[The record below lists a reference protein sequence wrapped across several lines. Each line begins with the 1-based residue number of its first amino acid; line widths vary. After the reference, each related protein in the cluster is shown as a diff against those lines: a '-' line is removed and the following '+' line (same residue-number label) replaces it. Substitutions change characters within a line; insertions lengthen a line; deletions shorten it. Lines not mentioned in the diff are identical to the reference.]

1 MGNKMYEVKQDMMNR
16 LKPTNQIRTTYGK
29 GKRNDNNK
37 KDNLLSDGGKEKK
50 ARMHRPL
57 QMRDLG
63 KEDMQI
69 MNKNEKRMP
78 RKIVGSERLSKISN
92 IDRKDR
98 ISTQKERKRNKI
110 SARSVL
116 DSLEGE
122 SHQPRYVPHHSPS
135 PPHPHYGTHARQVG
149 DNGLQAS
156 VIAGAAG
163 YNAEGYKEPQRLSF
177 QIHGQEGPHSYRFGH
192 DTGLG

>member
-1 MGNKMYEVKQDMMNR
+1 M
-16 LKPTNQIRTTYGK
+16 
-29 GKRNDNNK
+29 
-37 KDNLLSDGGKEKK
+37 LLGGKEKK

-63 KEDMQI
+63 KEDKQI

-78 RKIVGSERLSKISN
+78 RKIFGSERLSKISN

-98 ISTQKERKRNKI
+98 ISTQKQRKMNKI

-122 SHQPRYVPHHSPS
+122 SHQPRYVPHHQPS
-135 PPHPHYGTHARQVG
+135 PPNPHYGTHARQIG
-149 DNGLQAS
+149 DNRLQAS